1 MKNTIFMILRIM
13 GVKNLVEALKEKLEL
28 LKSRY
33 DKEILLDLALLNA
46 SVGNSDVAKLYI
58 NEYKNQ
64 CSSTDI
70 KVSYDTFNS
79 ILDINYHKRWKNY
92 RRERSQN
99 EKKKFAF
106 IASLC
111 KGDVLEI
118 GCANGDLSSYI
129 SMYGHRLFGIDI
141 DPVAVELARYKVWHF
156 GLSDCYF
163 NIDDANNLSLP
174 DSVFDTVVLAEILEH
189 VTEPQNVINEAR
201 RVC

>member
-58 NEYKNQ
+58 DEYKKQ

-79 ILDINYHKRWKNY
+79 LSTKSKSAGFLYINIEYY
-92 RRERSQN
+92 
-99 EKKKFAF
+99 
-106 IASLC
+106 
-111 KGDVLEI
+111 
-118 GCANGDLSSYI
+118 
-129 SMYGHRLFGIDI
+129 
-141 DPVAVELARYKVWHF
+141 
-156 GLSDCYF
+156 
-163 NIDDANNLSLP
+163 
-174 DSVFDTVVLAEILEH
+174 
-189 VTEPQNVINEAR
+189 
-201 RVC
+201 

>member
-79 ILDINYHKRWKNY
+79 ILDINYHKRWKTM
-92 RRERSQN
+92 RGGVKM
-99 EKKKFAF
+99 KKKFAF

-111 KGDVLEI
+111 KGDVL
-118 GCANGDLSSYI
+118 
-129 SMYGHRLFGIDI
+129 R
-141 DPVAVELARYKVWHF
+141 
-156 GLSDCYF
+156 
-163 NIDDANNLSLP
+163 
-174 DSVFDTVVLAEILEH
+174 
-189 VTEPQNVINEAR
+189 
-201 RVC
+201 